1 MRTADIYGPGAVLS
15 AGPTSRRYQLEG
27 GGLGAYSACRLLERL
42 FDWQVPRVPV
52 IGRHFASLAFFCEST
67 PSKERGQDIYL
78 HDTIFVY
85 YCDVVTLITIVRL
98 VLVTFMAS
106 FKSENL

>member
-1 MRTADIYGPGAVLS
+1 MRTTDIYGPGAVLS

-52 IGRHFASLAFFCEST
+52 IGRHFASIAFFCEST

-98 VLVTFMAS
+98 VLVIFMAS